1 MSYLQ
6 YKWVVILSQILI
18 AYGMARQ
25 WCQTYQIIQNFKK
38 LINHSAISDCYDLKQ
53 IIFLVLYNGY
63 VSRNHFHGGLDV
75 SQIFCASVM
84 GGKNV
89 NMYGFLQDFP
99 LFNTLL

>member
-1 MSYLQ
+1 M
-6 YKWVVILSQILI
+6 SQILI
-18 AYGMARQ
+18 VYRMGSQ
-25 WCQTYQIIQNFKK
+25 WCHPYQIIQNFKK
-38 LINHSAISDCYDLKQ
+38 LRNHSAISDCYDLKL
-53 IIFLVLYNGY
+53 IIFLVLYDGY

-75 SQIFCASVM
+75 SQFFFASVM